1 MYNARPTKKRVRP
14 LGRAR
19 MHGTALSTVRKRNV
33 DLRLNWI
40 RVLSIAPF
48 GLGGFSCTMAQN

>member
-1 MYNARPTKKRVRP
+1 MYTPDRPKSVCVHLAVRACMARRSV
-14 LGRAR
+14 
-19 MHGTALSTVRKRNV
+19 LSVNV